1 MEVFR
6 SSISLHPRDQV
17 DTLATHLPLYNMEVR
32 AFVTPRACHYSQ
44 RGDKV
49 CDNVLIA
56 ELIM

>member
-44 RGDKV
+44 RDQKGSQKG
-49 CDNVLIA
+49 
-56 ELIM
+56 